1 MEPRFFFFFI
11 RTYKMLVPKNRLGN
25 KCPVTS
31 IGVITGSGIRKL
43 FFQILISIQSVRID
57 KSPA

>member
-1 MEPRFFFFFI
+1 
-11 RTYKMLVPKNRLGN
+11 MLVPKNRLGN

>member
-1 MEPRFFFFFI
+1 MEPHFFLFI
-11 RTYKMLVPKNRLGN
+11 PTYKMLVPKNRLGN

-43 FFQILISIQSVRID
+43 FFPNID
-57 KSPA
+57 IYSECKNR